1 MRELFSNATYRLQ
14 LAARAG
20 FQEIMLGYSDSN
32 KDGGYWMAN
41 WALHRAQARLGGI
54 CREHGVDFRLFH
66 GRGGTVGRGGGRANL
81 AIAAMP
87 PAAHNG
93 RLRVTEQ
100 GEVISFR
107 YALSGLAHRHTEQL
121 VSAQLLATARSR
133 DIDTDRAHDAPAT
146 LTAAAR
152 EAAWSLMDDIAAASM
167 RAYRALIDDDGF
179 WDWYVRTTPIEQI
192 SRLPIASRPV
202 SRKNATEV
210 AFDDLRAIPWVFAWT
225 QTRYIVPGWYGV
237 GHALAEALAG
247 PGRADTLRTLYREWP
262 FFTAVVNNAQRE
274 MARARLDIA
283 QRYAHLHDD
292 AAGVAYHEQI
302 MADFTRARDAILRIT
317 GQAELLDT
325 SPVIRRSIE
334 LRNPYT
340 DVLNLIQIEL
350 LRRYREAAPGQ
361 REPLRQLLFLSINGI
376 AAAIQST
383 G

>member
-1 MRELFSNATYRLQ
+1 
-14 LAARAG
+14 
-20 FQEIMLGYSDSN
+20 
-32 KDGGYWMAN
+32 
-41 WALHRAQARLGGI
+41 
-54 CREHGVDFRLFH
+54 
-66 GRGGTVGRGGGRANL
+66 
-81 AIAAMP
+81 
-87 PAAHNG
+87 
-93 RLRVTEQ
+93 
-100 GEVISFR
+100 
-107 YALSGLAHRHTEQL
+107 
-121 VSAQLLATARSR
+121 
-133 DIDTDRAHDAPAT
+133 
-146 LTAAAR
+146 
-152 EAAWSLMDDIAAASM
+152 
-167 RAYRALIDDDGF
+167 
-179 WDWYVRTTPIEQI
+179 
-192 SRLPIASRPV
+192 
-202 SRKNATEV
+202 
-210 AFDDLRAIPWVFAWT
+210 VFAWT

-376 AAAIQST
+376 AAAMQST